1 MKQSDAARARRAKGA
16 GAVDNYTNRELSWLM
31 FNQRVL
37 MEASNPDN
45 PVFEQM
51 KFLSIVSSN
60 LDEFFMVRVGSLR
73 DLAQSG
79 AKGKDPS
86 GMKPQEQLRQLT
98 ARIRDQVAQQYRIM
112 NEQLLPALARHGV
125 RKGRVDS
132 LTREQVLFLE
142 DYFSR
147 EVYPVLTPMA
157 VDASHH
163 FPLLLSKSLNL
174 AVLLEGK
181 GGKKNDFATVQVPG
195 VLPRVVLLP
204 SQTREKTF
212 LLLEQVIAMYIDRL
226 FPGRQVLVCQPYR
239 ITRNADLTY
248 DEEEAADLL
257 QEIKKS
263 LKRRKWG
270 AVVRLECNP
279 DMDKRLLEILMK
291 ALDVGEDKLFRVDGP
306 LNLDFFMKQLAGLPG
321 FDAQRFPAYT
331 PQIDPELDGGD
342 LFAAIRKRDRF
353 FYHPYD
359 SFAPVVRLVRDAAR
373 DDDVL
378 AIKQTLYRVS
388 GHSPIVAALAEA
400 ADRGKQVTV
409 LLEVKARFDEENNIH
424 WGQEL
429 EKAGCHVVYGLPGLK
444 THSKITLVIRREEGH
459 IRRYTHLGTGNYND
473 VTARLYTDMGILT
486 ARDAIGEDASNFF
499 NMVTGYSETPGLR
512 LLVAAPKEP
521 RPELTR
527 LIRREAEH
535 AAAGRDAGIEAKMNA
550 LVDPGIIQE
559 LYAASRAGVK
569 IDLTVRGICCL
580 QPGLPGL
587 SENITVRSI
596 VGRFLEHARIF
607 HFHNGGDSETY
618 LSSADW
624 MPRNLDRRIEL
635 MFPVLDAQVRDR
647 VLEILRMQQQDTAKA
662 WLLHGTDWTPRRDG
676 WEGERLNTQERLIP
690 YEPAGAPVHTLE
702 EQ

>member
-1 MKQSDAARARRAKGA
+1 MEH
-16 GAVDNYTNRELSWLM
+16 YTNRELSWLA
-31 FNQRVL
+31 FNNRVL
-37 MEASNPDN
+37 MEANNPDN

-60 LDEFFMVRVGSLR
+60 LDEFFMIRVGSLR
-73 DLAQSG
+73 DLVQSG

-86 GMKPQEQLRQLT
+86 GMKPHEQLHALT
-98 ARIRDQVAQQYRIM
+98 LRIREQVKTQYAVM
-112 NEQLLPALARHGV
+112 NEQVLPALARCGV
-125 RKGRVDS
+125 RMADLSG
-132 LTREQVLFLE
+132 LTREQTIFLE

-174 AVLLEGK
+174 AVLLAGK

-195 VLPRVVLLP
+195 VLPRVIWLP
-204 SQTREKTF
+204 SQTGEKLF
-212 LLLEQVIAMYIDRL
+212 LLLEQVIAMQIARL

-248 DEEEAADLL
+248 DEDEAADLL

-263 LKRRKWG
+263 LKKRKWG

-279 DMDKRLLEILMK
+279 DMDKRLLDILKK
-291 ALDVGEDKLFRVDGP
+291 ALNVDDEKLFQVDGP
-306 LNLDFFMKQLAGLPG
+306 LNLDFFMKQLSALPG
-321 FDAQRFPAYT
+321 FADQRFPAFT
-331 PQIDPELDGGD
+331 AHIDPELAEGD
-342 LFAAIRKRDRF
+342 LFAAIRRKDRF
-353 FYHPYD
+353 LYHPYD
-359 SFAPVVRLVRDAAR
+359 SFDPVVRFVHDAAR
-373 DDDVL
+373 DDQVL

-424 WGQEL
+424 WGHEL

-486 ARDAIGEDASNFF
+486 ARDDIGEDAGNFF

-512 LLVAAPKEP
+512 LLVAAPREL
-521 RPELTR
+521 RPELLR
-527 LIRREAEH
+527 LIRRETEH
-535 AAAGRDAGIEAKMNA
+535 ARVGRHGRIEAKMNA
-550 LVDPGIIQE
+550 LVDPEVIAA
-559 LYAASRAGVK
+559 LYEASQAGVE

-580 QPGLPGL
+580 QPGISGL
-587 SENITVRSI
+587 SDNITVRSI

-607 HFHNGGDSETY
+607 HFHNAGESETY

-635 MFPVLDAQVRDR
+635 MFPVLDPDVRRNVMD
-647 VLEILRMQQQDTAKA
+647 ILRLQQQDTAKA
-662 WLLHGTDWTPRRDG
+662 WLLDKTTWTPRRDEANAG
-676 WEGERLNTQERLIP
+676 RINSQEKLIP
-690 YEPAGAPVHTLE
+690 YGMKDGSNL
-702 EQ
+702 